1 MLATAQP
8 LLDELRVEMGE
19 DETEEAKEAAAPA
32 ERPRREGGPQEG
44 REGQFGQRRL
54 DQLLQGLLRAAVQE
68 RPVGGR
74 RRLVWDARARNTL
87 EMGPRMPSEMPSLS
101 QMAAQIT
108 TPMVD
113 TG

>member
-1 MLATAQP
+1 
-8 LLDELRVEMGE
+8 MGE
-19 DETEEAKEAAAPA
+19 DETEEAKEAAASA

-54 DQLLQGLLRAAVQE
+54 DQFLQGLLRAAARE
-68 RPVGGR
+68 RLVGGEATTG
-74 RRLVWDARARNTL
+74 LGRAGPCSTL

-101 QMAAQIT
+101 QRAAQIT